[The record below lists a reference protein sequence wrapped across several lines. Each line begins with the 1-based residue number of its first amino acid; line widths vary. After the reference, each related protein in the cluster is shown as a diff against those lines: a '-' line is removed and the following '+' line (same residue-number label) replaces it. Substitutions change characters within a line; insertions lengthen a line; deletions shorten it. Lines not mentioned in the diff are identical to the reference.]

1 MTDGTLPEGLAAA
14 LLLALAEKQVGEA
27 VSVPWLGKRLQLEAS
42 VAMRELA
49 MMGSARIGSRQGPG
63 WVEVA
68 HDGERWMVRL
78 LPPGA
83 RAVQGLVGAYGGD
96 DGEPDSPPQ
105 PDR

>member
-1 MTDGTLPEGLAAA
+1 MSDGALPEGLAAA
-14 LLLALAEKQVGEA
+14 LLLALAEKPPGEA

-49 MMGSARIGSRQGPG
+49 MMGGARIGGRQGPG
-63 WVEVA
+63 WVAVA

-78 LPPGA
+78 LAPGA
-83 RAVQGLVGAYGGD
+83 LAVQGLVDAYGGD
-96 DGEPDSPPQ
+96 DGVPDSPSQ

>member
-1 MTDGTLPEGLAAA
+1 MTDGALPEGLAAA
-14 LLLALAEKQVGEA
+14 LLLALAERPVGEA

-49 MMGSARIGSRQGPG
+49 TMGSARIGSRQGPG
-63 WVEVA
+63 WVAVA
-68 HDGERWMVRL
+68 HDGARWMVRL

-83 RAVQGLVGAYGGD
+83 LAVQGLVDAYGGD
-96 DGEPDSPPQ
+96 DGAPDSPPQ